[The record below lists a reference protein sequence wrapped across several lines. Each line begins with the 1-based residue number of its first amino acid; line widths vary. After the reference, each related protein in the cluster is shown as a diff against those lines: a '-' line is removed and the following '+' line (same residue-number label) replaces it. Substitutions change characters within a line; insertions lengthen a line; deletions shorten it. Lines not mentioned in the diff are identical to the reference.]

1 MAYIAAILVG
11 YLLGCSNMALY
22 ISRAKGVDLRSGGS
36 KNLGA
41 SNAVTMIGWGAGV
54 ITGIHDIGKSVVAVL
69 LAQFLFPQV
78 EYIGVTAGVA
88 CIFGHMYPF
97 YLKFRGGKG
106 FASYVGALL
115 ALNWKFGLVLVILIA
130 IVALITDFIVA
141 GTTLTMLTAPVYMGL
156 TVGLVAA
163 LLFAAASAVI
173 LWKHRENYVRMV
185 NGTEYGVRGGQ
196 HGFRWRK

>member
-1 MAYIAAILVG
+1 MRKAGSGNLGTSNALVLMGWKAGILV
-11 YLLGCSNMALY
+11 
-22 ISRAKGVDLRSGGS
+22 
-36 KNLGA
+36 
-41 SNAVTMIGWGAGV
+41 
-54 ITGIHDIGKSVVAVL
+54 GIHDIGKGIITVL
-69 LAQFLFPQV
+69 LAKCFFPDLAN
-78 EYIGVTAGVA
+78 IGAVAGVSTVL
-88 CIFGHMYPF
+88 GHMFPF